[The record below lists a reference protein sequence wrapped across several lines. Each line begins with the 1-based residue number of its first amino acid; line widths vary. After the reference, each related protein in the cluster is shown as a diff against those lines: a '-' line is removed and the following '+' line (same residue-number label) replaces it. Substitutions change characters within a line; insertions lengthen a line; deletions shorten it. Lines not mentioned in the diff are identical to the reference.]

1 MQNRLTKTLFFLSLT
16 MGAVGPASSLQA
28 DQAAWSLE
36 QVVAEALINNPG
48 LRAQQIGPAVAGT
61 LEAQEQ
67 ARFDANLFAEFEL
80 QQRQL
85 PERVRQ
91 SGERAEWGLR
101 QRLPTG
107 TEITLS
113 FRSERNSQSLDGRD
127 FSARGGIQLTQALL
141 QGARIEANLVRLE
154 QAGLD
159 MLASEYELRG
169 FVETLVADVER
180 AFWDLVL
187 AQEEVGIFAAAQAL
201 AARQLNETLA
211 RIAAGDR
218 PETEAIR
225 ARAELALRRQG
236 RLEAEAALRIAGDRL
251 TQLVRS
257 PGDPWDVVWVLDL
270 PAPLDQLP
278 TAEDTFP
285 SEVYADLARNFRS
298 EINEARL
305 RLERSE
311 LELIQTRDGLL
322 PRLDFFAALGASGYA
337 RVFPEALTRRDA
349 TGHDLSAGLR
359 FEMPIGRRGARA
371 EVERSILQRQRGV
384 EALRNLEHIAIR
396 DVREA
401 AHEIARTLAQIEAR
415 SETLELQRELVR
427 TAEIRFRVGTG
438 TGLDLAQAQR
448 DLLESELN
456 LLSAWIRHRQ
466 ARTNLLQQ
474 SGTLLLHRGIDTP
487 GLEPW
492 RGPQT
497 TSPPNW
503 PRP

>member
-1 MQNRLTKTLFFLSLT
+1 MKNRLTNGLFFLLLT
-16 MGAVGPASSLQA
+16 IGSVGAAGAVPAAASS
-28 DQAAWSLE
+28 WSLE
-36 QVVAEALINNPG
+36 RVVAEALIHNSG
-48 LRAQQIGPAVAGT
+48 LRAQQIGPAIAGT
-61 LEAQEQ
+61 FEAQEQ
-67 ARFDANLFAEFEL
+67 ARFDANLFAELEMEQRRLPDRL
-80 QQRQL
+80 QQSS
-85 PERVRQ
+85 ERV
-91 SGERAEWGLR
+91 EWGLR

-107 TEITLS
+107 TEIILS
-113 FRSERNSQSLDGRD
+113 FRGERNPQRFDGRD

-141 QGARIEANLVRLE
+141 QGARMEANLVRLE

-169 FVETLVADVER
+169 FVEILVADVER

-187 AQEEVGIFAAAQAL
+187 AQEEVRIFSAAQAL

-225 ARAELALRRQG
+225 GRAELALRRQG

-251 TQLVRS
+251 TRLVRP
-257 PGDPWDVVWVLDL
+257 PGDPWDVVWILEL
-270 PAPLDQLP
+270 PAPLDELP
-278 TAEDTFP
+278 STEDTFP
-285 SEVYADLARNFRS
+285 PTVYAELARNFRS

-322 PRLDFFAALGASGYA
+322 PRLDFFAALGTSGYA
-337 RVFPEALTRRDA
+337 RVFPEALTGRDA

-371 EVERSILQRQRGV
+371 GVERSILQRQSAV
-384 EALRNLEHIAIR
+384 EALRNLEHIAVR
-396 DVREA
+396 DVRSA
-401 AHEIARTLAQIEAR
+401 AHEIARTRAQIEAR

-427 TAEIRFRVGTG
+427 VAEIRFRVGTG

-466 ARTNLLQQ
+466 ARTDLLQQ
-474 SGTLLLHRGIDTP
+474 SGTLLLHRGIDVP

-492 RGPQT
+492 RGPDER
-497 TSPPNW
+497 SPPSW
-503 PRP
+503 R